1 MPNLYNKVKTFIIS
15 CLLIC
20 CSITL
25 ARASD
30 PLAASQDSL
39 LHLLDTA
46 TDNERKIELLT
57 HLSDIG
63 LLNDNYQYTL
73 ELWNLAL
80 QCNDQEAMG
89 ISIRPLTLRY
99 LDACKLD
106 SADIWIAKCQK
117 YLEGKQQ
124 EKLLQ
129 YFGMMRDIR
138 DLTRRKELAQKLLT
152 EKSSYNEKNDR
163 YKQMR
168 RLYCL
173 GAIALMA
180 ESSNQQLKYKP
191 WDSYM
196 KEGLEIAKTIPLKED
211 YIFRTQFLLA
221 LGNTGLEY
229 TEQLM
234 ELNKEYKELPDVK
247 KRIFVSHR
255 TEIAAVARMLSH
267 GAELGREQM
276 DYYFK
281 EFNHLVKLYPQDVAP
296 PLDFY
301 YYYVALN
308 YYEYIEDYP
317 QAIACCDSVIKTAPK
332 YGMDSSYHYEC
343 KSKLLAKLGR
353 WEEAYNAVNEYHVIN
368 DSIESQDLASQL
380 TELQTQYDVNKLELD
395 KARLISQQQRVFLCF
410 AGIIL
415 LILTGWSIHVYRTL
429 LTTRRLKKHIEIQSN
444 KAMESEKMKV
454 LFMNSMSH
462 EIRTPLNSIQGFSSL
477 LLADNIEDEMKPV
490 MKEAIESG
498 VRQLTDLLNDMLE
511 ISQLGCTD
519 DLLSTQAVNIDLL
532 CKNCLIEEQSNYGK
546 SSIEYKYENTSGIE
560 VVNTHEQYLG
570 KVLHNLLA
578 NANKFTKEGSVTLSF
593 SRDEARKV
601 LLLSV
606 TDTGIGI
613 PADKQAWVF
622 EAFTKIDDF
631 KPGTGLGLYVCSEI
645 IKHLN
650 GKIYV
655 DALYNKG
662 TRIIVELPEETNNIS
677 AVCASRRIIR

>member
-1 MPNLYNKVKTFIIS
+1 MPNPYTKVKIFIIS

-25 ARASD
+25 ARASH

-39 LHLLDTA
+39 LHLLDAA

-63 LLNDNYQYTL
+63 LLHDNYKYTQ

-80 QCNDQEAMG
+80 KCNDQQAMG

-99 LDACKLD
+99 LDVCKLD

-117 YLEGKQQ
+117 YLEGEQQ

-138 DLTRRKELAQKLLT
+138 DMTRRKELAQKLLA
-152 EKSSYNEKNDR
+152 EKPSYQKKIDR

-221 LGNTGLEY
+221 LGITGLEY

-234 ELNKEYKELPDVK
+234 ELNKEYKELPNVK

-276 DYYFK
+276 EYYFK
-281 EFNHLVKLYPQDVAP
+281 EFNNLVKLYPQDVAP

-380 TELQTQYDVNKLELD
+380 TELQTQYNVNKLELD
-395 KARLISQQQRVFLCF
+395 KAHLISQQQRVFLCF
-410 AGIIL
+410 AGIIM
-415 LILTGWSIHVYRTL
+415 LILTGWCIHIYRTL

-490 MKEAIESG
+490 TKEAIESG

-519 DLLSTQAVNIDLL
+519 DLLPTRAINIDLL

-546 SSIEYKYENTSGIE
+546 TSVQYQYKNTSGIE
-560 VVNTHEQYLG
+560 VFNTHQQYLE

-578 NANKFTKEGSVTLSF
+578 NANKFTQEGSITLSC
-593 SRDEARKV
+593 SHDEARKV

-613 PADKQAWVF
+613 PENKHVWVF
-622 EAFTKIDDF
+622 EAFAKIDDF

-650 GKIYV
+650 GKIYI
-655 DALYNKG
+655 DASYKKG
-662 TRIIVELPEETNNIS
+662 TRITVELPEES
-677 AVCASRRIIR
+677 PAVEYRD